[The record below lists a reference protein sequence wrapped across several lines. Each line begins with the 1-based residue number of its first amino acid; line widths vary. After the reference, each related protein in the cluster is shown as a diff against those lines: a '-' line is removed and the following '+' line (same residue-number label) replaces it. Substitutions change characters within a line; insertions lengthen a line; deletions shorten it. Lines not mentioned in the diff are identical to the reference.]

1 MLERK
6 EQKSMAQTTVCVG
19 LPDDVLSLVDNDRG
33 DIARSLYLRK
43 LITEAIYKK
52 LNKDL
57 TTIQEVPA

>member
-1 MLERK
+1 
-6 EQKSMAQTTVCVG
+6 MAQTTVCVG

-43 LITEAIYKK
+43 LITEAVYKK